1 MYNVKRNK
9 LKREDILSQQLHIMK
24 DFVNFVRIKDES
36 HFLLKCP
43 KYNIL
48 RQEYGIDHENS
59 EDSLF
64 FIINVLNPSSSINLK
79 TICLFLKEAF
89 DELLLM
95 FHKPSFFYYKLY
107 IKNVFYL
114 FQHVFVLDHASI
126 VLFFPNKILL
136 LLYIR
141 YLFPNFITRDLFWI
155 NSTTY
160 RLGFKASLFV

>member
-95 FHKPSFFYYKLY
+95 FHKPSFF
-107 IKNVFYL
+107 
-114 FQHVFVLDHASI
+114 
-126 VLFFPNKILL
+126 
-136 LLYIR
+136 
-141 YLFPNFITRDLFWI
+141 FITNYILRMYFIYFNMFLYWI
-155 NSTTY
+155 THLLCSSFQIKY
-160 RLGFKASLFV
+160 YYYYILDIYFQIS